1 MIKVGVSGISPSTKP
16 DSSTDTTKTTTL
28 ETLSFDNDVE
38 AVRYLYSQ
46 VQEDNIG
53 RILLEGIVYNIV
65 RWNFSISMEASKF
78 TREFAGGLGY
88 LIGGHFKYNGNKEC
102 RLIDTAIRNYI
113 EYRIDKEHFKENKST
128 GRYPQDELLEVVNS
142 IIR

>member
-1 MIKVGVSGISPSTKP
+1 MLDKSDLKQI
-16 DSSTDTTKTTTL
+16 
-28 ETLSFDNDVE
+28 
-38 AVRYLYSQ
+38 
-46 VQEDNIG
+46 EDNQYVMQ
-53 RILLEGIVYNIV
+53 RQAQFAILG
-65 RWNFSISMEASKF
+65 
-78 TREFAGGLGY
+78 EFAGGLGY

-128 GRYPQDELLEVVNS
+128 GRYPQDELLEVVNL